1 MQFLLFGPFLGIDLA
16 SLLQGS
22 GGYEGTQTDSLR
34 GCGGGNFLLLA
45 LNVVGCDPL
54 PDRTGQSPASRD
66 FFLPH
71 ECILTPLQL
80 EPV

>member
-1 MQFLLFGPFLGIDLA
+1 
-16 SLLQGS
+16 
-22 GGYEGTQTDSLR
+22 
-34 GCGGGNFLLLA
+34 LLA